1 MIYGAISEEGQNQYT
16 CPGRL
21 FQALGNAQT
30 DYNWLITALEGWPAT
45 AEDRQ
50 ILLNQKY
57 GWLTGTELTA
67 IIEQDDFQWIWG
79 VLSGFEKDVSLYE
92 VLKYPLPKAD
102 GYEGF
107 WHNPLSMQHPLATIG
122 IAAFDSLAVLI
133 FSRKGEITAMFKK
146 AFPLS
151 QDMVLYNQ
159 TQKPAETKSR

>member
-1 MIYGAISEEGQNQYT
+1 MIYGAVSEEDQNQYT
-16 CPGRL
+16 CLVRL
-21 FQALGNAQT
+21 FQAIGSAQT

-50 ILLNQKY
+50 RLLNQKY
-57 GWLTGTELTA
+57 CWLTGAELTA

-79 VLSGFEKDVSLYE
+79 VLSGFEKEVSLDK

-107 WHNPLSMQHPLATIG
+107 WHNPLSMQHPLATVE
-122 IAAFDSLAVLI
+122 IAAFDSSAVLI
-133 FSRKGEITAMFKK
+133 FSRKEEITALFRK

-159 TQKPAETKSR
+159 TLKLSEKNR